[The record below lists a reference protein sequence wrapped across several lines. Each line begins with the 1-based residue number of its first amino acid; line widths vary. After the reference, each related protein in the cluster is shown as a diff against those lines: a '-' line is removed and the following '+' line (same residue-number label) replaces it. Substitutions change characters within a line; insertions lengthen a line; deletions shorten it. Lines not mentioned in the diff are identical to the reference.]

1 MENGGASLSRALP
14 IVVAVAL
21 ALLGGWVFFRSY
33 GDRSRDE
40 CGEHYRSARN
50 ADDTAQVDQIV
61 LTNGSL
67 NSCGVLRGLMSMNSD
82 SGSVHAIATGI
93 IDADNRRDLISV
105 LSYYGDSAVLV
116 PPGEPPVSGIKE
128 IQRRYEMLFADW
140 QPAIEPRIDS
150 VVITGNTARVHGH
163 NGGWLRTMAAGGT
176 DRALDDTYIMTLER
190 RGGTWNI
197 SRLQWTRNPP

>member
-50 ADDTAQVDQIV
+50 AEDTARVDQIV

-190 RGGTWNI
+190 RGGTLSLI
-197 SRLQWTRNPP
+197 HI

>member
-1 MENGGASLSRALP
+1 MENGGTYRSRALP
-14 IVVAVAL
+14 IVIAVAL
-21 ALLGGWVFFRSY
+21 ALLGGWVFLRSY

-40 CGEHYRSARN
+40 CGERYKSARN
-50 ADDTAQVDQIV
+50 AEDTARVDQIV

-67 NSCGVLRGLMSMNSD
+67 NPCGVLRGLMTMNSD

-93 IDADNRRDLISV
+93 IDADNRRDLVTV
-105 LSYYGDSAVLV
+105 LNYYADSAVLV

-128 IQRRYEMLFADW
+128 IQKRYEALFADW

-150 VVITGNTARVHGH
+150 VVITGTTATVHGH

-176 DRALDDTYIMTLER
+176 DRALDDTYTMTLER

-197 SRLQWTRNPP
+197 YRLQWTRNQP

>member
-50 ADDTAQVDQIV
+50 ADDTARVDQIV